1 INTIKNVID
10 KRISGV
16 DAAALLNL
24 STRQV
29 YRLTKQYLKHGTEGL
44 ISHKR
49 GQPSNHHHSYKFKQH
64 VLDLVQIHYQD
75 FGPTLAHEKLTEL
88 HVISVGIETLRQWM
102 DCGDHMPN
110 ANIRYINLALCPKFV
125 GH

>member
-1 INTIKNVID
+1 MMLLTMTDIEIYRINTIKNVID

-24 STRQV
+24 SPRQV

-49 GQPSNHHHSYKFKQH
+49 GQPSNHHHSYKYFRFY
-64 VLDLVQIHYQD
+64 YQ
-75 FGPTLAHEKLTEL
+75 LMNILK
-88 HVISVGIETLRQWM
+88 VI
-102 DCGDHMPN
+102 
-110 ANIRYINLALCPKFV
+110 
-125 GH
+125 

>member
-1 INTIKNVID
+1 MLLTMTDIEIYRINTIKNVID

-44 ISHKR
+44 I
-49 GQPSNHHHSYKFKQH
+49 
-64 VLDLVQIHYQD
+64 
-75 FGPTLAHEKLTEL
+75 
-88 HVISVGIETLRQWM
+88 
-102 DCGDHMPN
+102 
-110 ANIRYINLALCPKFV
+110 
-125 GH
+125 

>member
-1 INTIKNVID
+1 MLLTMTDIEIYRINTIKNVID

-64 VLDLVQIHYQD
+64 VLDLFKSIIKILVQLSH
-75 FGPTLAHEKLTEL
+75 TKNL
-88 HVISVGIETLRQWM
+88 
-102 DCGDHMPN
+102 PN
-110 ANIRYINLALCPKFV
+110 YMLSQLALKRCV
-125 GH
+125 NG